1 MKLFCK
7 IGLILALLICSMLFV
22 LPLYAELPTDRPLTL
37 KECIDYALA
46 NHSSVLTAQRNL
58 ISSSAAVTSARAG
71 FIPQITASSMY
82 SDSGVEPSLPSGVS
96 GRSLQHTIGVTEYL
110 VDGWRTPTALKQALA
125 AEKMALADLEQVR
138 QERVLAVTTAYFE
151 ALRTKRLADIAQQ
164 TLDEAQQQR
173 DLVQARIDAG
183 DAAQVDIYP
192 VEVQLANAKLA
203 KIKADNN
210 ARLAADTLRNVIGLG
225 RGPALMLVE
234 ADGAKLPSD
243 IPSLDEYVAESL
255 KNRPEIVSYEAQIDS
270 QKAALSY
277 AKLQR
282 MPVPTVSMS
291 YKRGYG
297 DAAFDS
303 NWEVGVGLSLSIFDG
318 GALAADV
325 RSAKA
330 KLESIQLMYDQ
341 KKKDIVNE
349 VEQAYLNYKSSLE
362 QLEASKTNV
371 LLAQKNVEV
380 AREKYSQGLG
390 IAIEITTAEVAY
402 SEALANN
409 AQALYD
415 SYVAFAQLE
424 KAVGRRNY

>member
-1 MKLFCK
+1 MRLLCKVALGLFCCF
-7 IGLILALLICSMLFV
+7 GFLITPI
-22 LPLYAELPTDRPLTL
+22 YAELPTDRPVTL
-37 KECIDYALA
+37 KECIDYAFA
-46 NHSSVLTAQRNL
+46 NHSSVLIAKRSVL
-58 ISSSAAVTSARAG
+58 SSSAAVTVARAG

-82 SDSGVEPSLPSGVS
+82 SNSDSNPSLPSGSS
-96 GRSLQHTIGVTEYL
+96 GRMLQHTIGVTEYL
-110 VDGWRTPTALKQALA
+110 IDGWRTPTALRQALA
-125 AEKMALADLEQVR
+125 SEKIALAELEQVR
-138 QERVLAVTTAYFE
+138 QERILAVTTAYFE

-164 TLDEAQQQR
+164 TLNEAQQQR

-192 VEVQLANAKLA
+192 VEVQLANAKLS

-210 ARLAADTLRNVIGLG
+210 ARLAADTLRNAIGLG
-225 RGPALMLVE
+225 RGQALMLVE
-234 ADGAKLPSD
+234 VDESKLSSNIAP
-243 IPSLDEYVAESL
+243 LDDYLAEAL
-255 KNRPEIVSYEAQIDS
+255 KSRPEILSYEAQLQS
-270 QKAALSY
+270 QNAALSY

-297 DAAFDS
+297 DVSFDS
-303 NWEVGVGLSLSIFDG
+303 SWEIGVGLSLSIFDG

-330 KLESIQLMYDQ
+330 RLESIQLAYEQ
-341 KKKDIVNE
+341 KKKDIINE
-349 VEQAYLNYKSSLE
+349 VEQAYLNYKSALE

-415 SYVAFAQLE
+415 SYVAYAQLE
-424 KAVGRRNY
+424 KAVGRRSY